1 MPSIS
6 KNISDIIR
14 EYKDFN
20 SLYTVAKEEK
30 KYNVMLQYSRHMVLL
45 RNQLLKYMSANPKEL
60 SQKQDDDVK
69 EIFEGIASPETVRK
83 EIMEKDHSEVDEELK
98 KNTELLSPSA
108 IQESTEGMIER
119 IKHLTG
125 DTVGDQKKER
135 KVVHQTKRDVV
146 I

>member
-20 SLYTVAKEEK
+20 SLYTVAKEEE
-30 KYNVMLQYSRHMVLL
+30 KYNVMLQYSRHLVLL

-60 SQKQDDDVK
+60 SQKQEDDTK

-83 EIMEKDHSEVDEELK
+83 EIMEKDHSEGDDELK
-98 KNTELLSPSA
+98 KNTETLSPLLTPEA
-108 IQESTEGMIER
+108 HKELLKNG
-119 IKHLTG
+119 KFTG

-135 KVVHQTKRDVV
+135 KVVHQTKRDV
-146 I
+146 II